1 MLAPFFD
8 RDVLCRPIETGFRAD
23 GKIQGARIDAKG
35 RLLLRSAEGYIDVST
50 VESGV
55 GDDGR
60 GMAGKPLGRPDGAG
74 VVGRESDPP
83 AVIHDF
89 ARRKKQ
95 FVSIDVC
102 RDQRVAVLL
111 RDDVADFSDRAVD
124 HTMIGDVATDA
135 ETDSVTF
142 GQRQAARPEGVPV
155 SVLPCPPVKRR

>member
-8 RDVLCRPIETGFRAD
+8 RDFVCGPIETGFRAD
-23 GKIQGARIDAKG
+23 SKIQGARIDAKG
-35 RLLLRSAEGYIDVST
+35 RLLFCPAEGYIDVST

-60 GMAGKPLGRPDGAG
+60 GMAGKSLGRPDGAG
-74 VVGRESDPP
+74 VIGREADSP
-83 AVIHDF
+83 AVIHNF
-89 ARRKKQ
+89 ARREKQ

-111 RDDVADFSDRAVD
+111 RDDIADLSDSAVD

-135 ETDSVTF
+135 ETDSV
-142 GQRQAARPEGVPV
+142 
-155 SVLPCPPVKRR
+155 